1 VISILT
7 SIFIISSCI
16 SGQPVPDLTSQ
27 TTPEVI
33 ISKAVQ
39 AIGGRRALENIK
51 SFTLHGV
58 MLTQDDRPVVEIDL
72 STSVGGKVLGILTF
86 IGVGQSR
93 FGSDGT
99 TAWEQNLDAKQ
110 EPLWTIIEQK
120 ALSQKIQQIN
130 WLEWFTMLPAK
141 ISNIEY
147 IGEEEFDGETC
158 VKLLLKEEDKEE
170 IAFFS
175 ISTHRPRG
183 RRKIENT
190 PNGEVIIDVYFRN
203 WQRVED
209 LLLFHTVVF
218 DQNGSEVSFKMDR
231 ISVESIPDS
240 MFTLPEYISTIP
252 EPS

>member
-1 VISILT
+1 MTEVISILT

-183 RRKIENT
+183 
-190 PNGEVIIDVYFRN
+190 
-203 WQRVED
+203 
-209 LLLFHTVVF
+209 
-218 DQNGSEVSFKMDR
+218 
-231 ISVESIPDS
+231 
-240 MFTLPEYISTIP
+240 
-252 EPS
+252 